1 MMMKKPNTK
10 MKKTIIS
17 EFGQNLLDIIKSKD
31 AQQTIIKVQQF
42 KEMMKDTTVG
52 AGFVIWITE
61 PVNLTSVHKALAD
74 DLGVPPRL
82 LAIKRV
88 SMSRTQKA
96 VLLMQAIELAIK
108 KVHKL

>member
-1 MMMKKPNTK
+1 MMTMITA
-10 MKKTIIS
+10 S
-17 EFGQNLLDIIKSKD
+17 DFGNSLLDSIKSKD
-31 AQQTIIKVQQF
+31 AQQAITKVQQF
-42 KEMMKDTTVG
+42 RDKMKEATVG
-52 AGFVIWITE
+52 ADFVIWITE
-61 PVNLTSVHKALAD
+61 PANLTSVHKALAD

-96 VLLMQAIELAIK
+96 VLLIQAIELAIK